1 MWLWLCRGL
10 ASGYVAFFWCKL
22 STHASVIDIS
32 VLILSVYF
40 VFYLGEHFFHVSG
53 VLAAVSFGILFS
65 HHAPHGERHRLLAT
79 FLAGLRRSHDAP
91 AVLWMIAAMN
101 EDVIHANHI
110 VFAQIAHFAETHIFV
125 LVSPRLS
132 RRLAPAPAPAPA
144 EWSTTEGLP

>member
-1 MWLWLCRGL
+1 MRPAEKDRQETTRQPVEKRPCGNGRGLSAWLWLCRGL

-65 HHAPHGERHRLLAT
+65 HHAPHGAPDRLLTT
-79 FLAGLRRSHDAP
+79 FLAGLRFHTRP
-91 AVLWMIAAMN
+91 RCV
-101 EDVIHANHI
+101 
-110 VFAQIAHFAETHIFV
+110 AERAG
-125 LVSPRLS
+125 P
-132 RRLAPAPAPAPA
+132 
-144 EWSTTEGLP
+144 

>member
-1 MWLWLCRGL
+1 MRPDSPTACVPPRKIVRKRPDSRSRNGRGLSAWLWLCRGL

-65 HHAPHGERHRLLAT
+65 HHAPHGAPDRLLTT
-79 FLAGLRRSHDAP
+79 FLAGLRRSHDPP
-91 AVLWMIAAMN
+91 AVLC
-101 EDVIHANHI
+101 
-110 VFAQIAHFAETHIFV
+110 
-125 LVSPRLS
+125 
-132 RRLAPAPAPAPA
+132 
-144 EWSTTEGLP
+144 G

>member
-1 MWLWLCRGL
+1 MRKRPCGNGRGLSAWLWLCRGL

-65 HHAPHGERHRLLAT
+65 HHAPHGAPDRLLTT
-79 FLAGLRRSHDAP
+79 FLAGLRRSHDSP
-91 AVLWMIAAMN
+91 AVLC
-101 EDVIHANHI
+101 
-110 VFAQIAHFAETHIFV
+110 
-125 LVSPRLS
+125 
-132 RRLAPAPAPAPA
+132 
-144 EWSTTEGLP
+144 G